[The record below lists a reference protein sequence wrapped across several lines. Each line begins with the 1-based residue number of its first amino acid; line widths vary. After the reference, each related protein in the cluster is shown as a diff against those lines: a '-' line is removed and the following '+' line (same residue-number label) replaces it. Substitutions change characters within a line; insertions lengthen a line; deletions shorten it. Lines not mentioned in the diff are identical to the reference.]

1 MKNPFLFI
9 SYRREDEGPTAIFI
23 KSKLDEVF
31 GSEHVFM
38 DLDNIQRGDN
48 WKDTLK
54 NNLEEC
60 NCLIVIISKYKVV
73 WTAAGADMHKMTG
86 NYSFTVK

>member
-1 MKNPFLFI
+1 MKKPFLFI

-31 GSEHVFM
+31 GNEHVFM

-54 NNLEEC
+54 SNLEEC
-60 NCLIVIISKYKVV
+60 DCLIVIIGKNWLRIQEKNQGI
-73 WTAAGADMHKMTG
+73 AGRLPL
-86 NYSFTVK
+86 TVNVDR